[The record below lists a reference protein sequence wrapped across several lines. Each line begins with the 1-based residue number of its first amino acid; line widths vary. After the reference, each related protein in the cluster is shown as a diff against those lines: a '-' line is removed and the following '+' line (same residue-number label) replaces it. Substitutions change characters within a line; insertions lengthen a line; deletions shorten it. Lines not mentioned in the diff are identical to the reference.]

1 MRRRHQLPHR
11 PSGISHPQG
20 PAEGPGLGARLRLPA
35 LCLPLGAH
43 RRSALPGRGAV
54 RLHPPGTHAPTRFCK
69 KRGGPHAPC
78 RLSQIRLLRR
88 VCGCPALCP
97 AAGPGRRPATAS
109 SHVQRPVGLC
119 SPTGGGRPCLRAP
132 SRRKRSPSSASKRT
146 APSCWPP
153 TRPAGRRPSGACRT
167 CSPIFKQTHPNSPK
181 PLLPLASLVKG
192 RCRRSRRWDSP
203 SVHQTSAFTQRGSFR
218 ASLLCLLFRGC
229 APASFLPRSAP
240 ASAAFPSPAA

>member
-1 MRRRHQLPHR
+1 M
-11 PSGISHPQG
+11 
-20 PAEGPGLGARLRLPA
+20 GARLRLPA
-35 LCLPLGAH
+35 LCLPLVAH

-69 KRGGPHAPC
+69 KRGGPHAHAGYRKSC
-78 RLSQIRLLRR
+78 LLRR

-97 AAGPGRRPATAS
+97 AAGRSPPCDGVQPCTTPSWIMFANRRRKAMPS
-109 SHVQRPVGLC
+109 C
-119 SPTGGGRPCLRAP
+119 SV
-132 SRRKRSPSSASKRT
+132 RRKRSPSSASKRT